1 MRKKETLHTG
11 EQKERMKTSQKK
23 KKIQSRRQLKGT
35 FIVVDR
41 KKNNLSLE
49 TLIIFVTLV

>member
-11 EQKERMKTSQKK
+11 EQKERTKTSQK